1 MANTINAEMVALSNH
16 VYKDWMEKTYLVKTC
31 DNSFEGE
38 LDLKT
43 REIDIPVFHDISIHL
58 TTIKERELQPAKPEV
73 IRSSTKRVMID
84 KGRYSHWMD
93 LTINELVQKLS
104 QENSEMRKKLTNK
117 WAKEAD
123 TELAT
128 WIAKL
133 PVAQQIDFTS
143 GVLGTDNLLTKDTV
157 FLFLDRLNAHA
168 EINNY
173 EAEDFTLYGSS
184 KMEQIFRD
192 ANILLG
198 SNLDAQGAFEK
209 GKVQRINN
217 INYSRIAI
225 EKVVAR
231 NTTSKAI
238 EAEWGIWKTRDGIQ
252 YVVPYKTTTTYEIT
266 PDKVLLGGHGYQ
278 MVEYYDFF
286 NLYPGRL
293 QKLKVAYAHSSG
305 TTPQVPPSL

>member
-16 VYKDWMEKTYLVKTC
+16 VYKDWMSKTYLVKTC

-73 IRSSTKRVMID
+73 IRSSTKRVSID

-93 LTINELVQKLS
+93 LTINELVQNLS

-117 WAKEAD
+117 WAREAD
-123 TELAT
+123 KELAV

-133 PVAQQIDFTS
+133 PTAQTINMSS
-143 GVLGTDNLLTKDTV
+143 GVLTGNLLTKDTV
-157 FLFLDRLNAHA
+157 FSFLDRLNAHA

-173 EAEDFTLYGSS
+173 EQEDFTLFGSS
-184 KMEQIFRD
+184 KMEQVFRD

-198 SNLDAQGAFEK
+198 NNLDAQGAFEK
-209 GKVQRINN
+209 GKVQRINDVN
-217 INYSRIAI
+217 FSRIGI
-225 EKVVAR
+225 EVLVKR
-231 NTTSKAI
+231 NTNSKAI
-238 EAEWGIWKTRDGIQ
+238 EAEWAIWKTRDGIQ
-252 YVVPYKTTTTYEIT
+252 YVVPYKTTSTYEIT

-293 QKLKVAYAHSSG
+293 QKLKVAYAYSTD
-305 TTPQVPPSL
+305 TTPQTPPSL